1 MDGRSER
8 TLSGTRDM
16 AESKVV
22 EKRQKYGGR
31 QKGTPNRVTGQVK
44 DMILQALTNVG
55 GIAYLE
61 ARAADSPTAFLSLVG
76 KVLPL
81 QVAGDPDNPLQ
92 HAIKVTFE

>member
-16 AESKVV
+16 AESKV
-22 EKRQKYGGR
+22 
-31 QKGTPNRVTGQVK
+31 
-44 DMILQALTNVG
+44 
-55 GIAYLE
+55 
-61 ARAADSPTAFLSLVG
+61 VG

>member
-1 MDGRSER
+1 MFEAGKVA
-8 TLSGTRDM
+8 GTRL
-16 AESKVV
+16 
-22 EKRQKYGGR
+22 GGR
-31 QKGTPNRVTGQVK
+31 KKGVPNKITGQVK

-55 GIAYLE
+55 GVTYLE
-61 ARAADSPTAFLSLVG
+61 ARAVDSPTAFMALVG